1 MSPLYNN
8 FMNIPPP
15 APHLRDLARLRSC
28 NQFLSMILS
37 GFFHFIQTRRIL
49 FAAAPASKRA
59 ADVSIS
65 GSSAAL
71 GPIHPGQ
78 NPYSSNSLFFRV
90 RFTLYI
96 AVSAHLSR
104 LP

>member
-15 APHLRDLARLRSC
+15 APRARANARLRAC

-37 GFFHFIQTRRIL
+37 GFFHFIQARAIL
-49 FAAAPASKRA
+49 FCGGARGGAASKKA

-65 GSSAAL
+65 GSSNA
-71 GPIHPGQ
+71 
-78 NPYSSNSLFFRV
+78 
-90 RFTLYI
+90 
-96 AVSAHLSR
+96 
-104 LP
+104 